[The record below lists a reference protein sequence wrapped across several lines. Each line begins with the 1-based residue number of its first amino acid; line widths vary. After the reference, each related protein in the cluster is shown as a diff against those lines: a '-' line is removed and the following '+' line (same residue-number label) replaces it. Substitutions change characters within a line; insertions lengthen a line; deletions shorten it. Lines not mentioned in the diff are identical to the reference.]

1 MRLAIGAAL
10 IGAAFVA
17 LLCGFAVDARAQAPK
32 PSDKQVAA
40 IRACAEKYKEDLDK
54 VERQCLFK
62 LVGEPCI
69 SKTRGSDHDTADC
82 YNAETAIWDNLL
94 NENFKKLVATLDN
107 DQTEKARAMQRAW
120 IAYRDTT
127 CNFYYDKIQGTMANM
142 MISAC
147 TARETAR
154 RAVLLAFFSTL

>member
-1 MRLAIGAAL
+1 VKRMKFGMIAAL
-10 IGAAFVA
+10 TVVVCWLMPAASF
-17 LLCGFAVDARAQAPK
+17 AQAPK

-40 IRACAEKYKEDLDK
+40 IRACAEKYKDDLDK
-54 VERQCLFK
+54 VEQQCLFK

-69 SKTRGSDHDTADC
+69 NKTRGSDHDVADC

-94 NENFKKLVATLDN
+94 NENFKKLVSTLDD

-127 CNFYYDKIQGTMANM
+127 CHFYWDKIQGTMAQTM
-142 MISAC
+142 GSAC
-147 TARETAR
+147 EARETAR
-154 RAVLLAFFSTL
+154 RAVLLQFFSTL